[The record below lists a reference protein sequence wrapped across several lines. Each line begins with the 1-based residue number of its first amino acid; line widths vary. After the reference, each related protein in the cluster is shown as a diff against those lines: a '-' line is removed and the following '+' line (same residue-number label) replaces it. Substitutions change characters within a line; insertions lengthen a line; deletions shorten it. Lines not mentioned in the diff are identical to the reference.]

1 MLKNYFKI
9 AVRNL
14 WKYKTNSLVSII
26 GLSLGIGC
34 FLLLATYVLHE
45 VRYDR
50 FQVNSADIVRV
61 NLFYQSGDSEPVNVA
76 VTPTA
81 VAPVFAREFGEI
93 KEAVRLYPYSG
104 GGAVAVK
111 YDDKL
116 FNEKKVLFADASY
129 FKIFPSEFIEGD
141 QATALAHPNSVVID
155 QTTARK
161 YFGDES
167 AIGESVLMNEN
178 LTMQVTGVIADIP
191 SYSHIKWNWLGS
203 YSTLPRSK
211 TETFDAANEYT
222 YLQLQPQANI
232 GALQA
237 KVDQYVAKNLN
248 NPQDPSTK
256 LRFELE
262 AFNRIHL
269 YSNVSA
275 GLEASGNYKYVY
287 ILSGVGLLILVI
299 ACINFINL
307 VTARSVVRAR
317 EVGVRKVMGADRMQ
331 VFRQYLFECGL
342 ITILAIVI
350 GLLISFLGFPVLSN
364 LTESALGL
372 GIWPAYSVIL
382 LMIGLAVVVTL
393 LSGLYPAAV
402 LSGFEPIKVLK
413 GKILATNSGSGLRSS
428 LVVFQ
433 FTVSVLFIIGT
444 IIANQQLHFIQNKN
458 LGLNPSQII
467 VVNMGTGISTG
478 KLATIKNELLNNP
491 IVKSVTASYD
501 SPLNVQGGYTIT
513 ASDKPQN
520 FQLNITAIPVEK
532 DFVPTLGMQLVAGRN
547 FNDTDIL
554 QATADS
560 AALRKFAF
568 ILNESAVKALGW
580 TSETA
585 IGKLVSMNGREGAV
599 KAVAKDFHFRSLH
612 EKIGPIAIIPEYNY
626 FGKIMVKI
634 VGNESTQAVELLRKS
649 WKENFPMRPFEYHF
663 LDQEFDDIYKA
674 ENRISSILALFSG
687 ITIFIA
693 CLGLFALIAF
703 ISEQRTKEIGVR
715 KVLGASVASIV
726 LLLSKDFVKLML
738 IAIAIA
744 VPAAWYGMNKWL
756 SDFAYQIKISPFTF
770 VYVGL
775 ATIAIALLTTSFQS
789 IKAALMNPVKS
800 LKSD

>member
-14 WKYKTNSLVSII
+14 WKYKTNSFISIM
-26 GLSLGIGC
+26 GLALGIGC
-34 FLLLATYVLHE
+34 LLLLATYVLHE

-50 FQVNSADIVRV
+50 FQVNSDHIVRV
-61 NLFYQSGDSEPVNVA
+61 NFFYQSGDSEPVHIA

-81 VAPVFAREFGEI
+81 VGPAFAREFAEI
-93 KEAVRLYPYSG
+93 KEAVRIYPFSAG
-104 GGAVAVK
+104 GPVAVK
-111 YDDKL
+111 YNEAL
-116 FNEKKVLFADASY
+116 FNEKKVLFADASF
-129 FKIFPSEFIEGD
+129 FKIFPTQFIEGD
-141 QATALAHPNSVVID
+141 QATALAQPNSVVID
-155 QTTARK
+155 ETTARK
-161 YFGDES
+161 YFGQES
-167 AIGESVLMNEN
+167 AIGKSVTMNEN
-178 LTMQVTGVIADIP
+178 LRMQVTGVISDIP
-191 SYSHIKWNWLGS
+191 SYSHIKFNWLGS

-211 TETFDAANEYT
+211 TEAFDSANDYT
-222 YLQLQPQANI
+222 YLLLQPEAKI
-232 GALQA
+232 GTLQA
-237 KVDQYVAKNLN
+237 KVDKFAAKNLN
-248 NPQDPSTK
+248 NPQDRSTK
-256 LRFELE
+256 VKLDLE

-287 ILSGVGLLILVI
+287 ILSGVGLLILII

-307 VTARSVVRAR
+307 VTARSAVRAR
-317 EVGVRKVMGADRMQ
+317 EVGVRKVMGAARTQ

-342 ITILAIVI
+342 ITLGAILV
-350 GLLISFLGFPVLSN
+350 GLLIALLGFPIISN
-364 LTESALGL
+364 ISGNALGFK
-372 GIWPAYSVIL
+372 IWPAVYVIL
-382 LMIGLAVVVTL
+382 LLFSLGIGVTL

-402 LSGFEPIKVLK
+402 LSRFEPIKVLK
-413 GKILATNSGSGLRSS
+413 GKVLATKGGSGLRSS

-433 FTVSVLFIIGT
+433 FTTSILFIIGT
-444 IIANQQLHFIQNKN
+444 IIANQQLQFIQNKN

-467 VVNMGTGISTG
+467 VMDISSGISAG
-478 KLATIKNELLNNP
+478 KLAAIKNDLLSHP

-501 SPLNVQGGYTIT
+501 SPVNVQGGYTIS

-532 DFVPTLGMQLVAGRN
+532 DFVQTLGMELVAGQN
-547 FNDTDIL
+547 FSNTDIL
-554 QATADS
+554 QATTDS

-580 TSETA
+580 TPETA
-585 IGKLVSMNGREGAV
+585 IGKLVNMNGREGAV
-599 KAVAKDFHFRSLH
+599 KAVARDFHFRSMH

-626 FGKIMVKI
+626 FGKVMVKI
-634 VGNESTQAVELLRKS
+634 GANESAQAVELLKKS

-663 LDQEFDDIYKA
+663 LDQEFDDMYKA
-674 ENRISSILALFSG
+674 ETRVSSILGLFSG
-687 ITIFIA
+687 ITIFIS

-715 KVLGASVASIV
+715 KVLGASIASIV

-756 SDFAYQIKISPFTF
+756 SDFAYQIKISPITF
-770 VYVGL
+770 IYVGL
-775 ATIAIALLTTSFQS
+775 GAIAIALFTISFQS
-789 IKAALMNPVKS
+789 IKAALMNPVES
-800 LKSD
+800 LKNE